1 MACPVEIH
9 NGSAVL
15 PVDGVSFNAP
25 FNESSIESGHPHGP
39 VFSNGA
45 AKAVI
50 SEADAA
56 MLIAA
61 GVIDRR

>member
-1 MACPVEIH
+1 MTVF
-9 NGSAVL
+9 L
-15 PVDGVSFNAP
+15 FNAP

>member
-1 MACPVEIH
+1 MACTVEIH
-9 NGSAVL
+9 KGSQVII
-15 PVDGVSFNAP
+15 VDGVSFNAP

-50 SEADAA
+50 SEAYAA